1 MEAQRPDQIW
11 VCDITYVATAEGWLY
26 LAVILDLFS
35 RRVVGWEVG
44 ESLEAELAQAARWKT
59 RCDCVSLDQDR
70 FFISDRGSQ

>member
-26 LAVILDLFS
+26 LAVILDLS
-35 RRVVGWEVG
+35 AG
-44 ESLEAELAQAARWKT
+44 EWWDGKWVSLWRQSWSAARWKT
-59 RCDCVSLDQDR
+59 RFDCVSLDQDR